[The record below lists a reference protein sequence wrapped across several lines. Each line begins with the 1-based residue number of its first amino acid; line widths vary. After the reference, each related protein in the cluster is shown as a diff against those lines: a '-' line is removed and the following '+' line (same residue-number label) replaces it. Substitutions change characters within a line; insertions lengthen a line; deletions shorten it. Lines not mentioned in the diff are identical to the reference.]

1 MELAY
6 GGVVASVQEAEQHH
20 TCLDKLHTV
29 YRQQMQKLAM
39 EKQNKKK
46 IMSKTL
52 KCSSYMW

>member
-20 TCLDKLHTV
+20 TCPDKLHIV

-39 EKQNKKK
+39 EKQN
-46 IMSKTL
+46 
-52 KCSSYMW
+52 